1 MVKKLHLKIK
11 KKNVCLNVISGPTY
25 AIRRGNLLIPS
36 PYTAGNGDMHVQYHY
51 ESSASSTS
59 ASLPQNDASALL
71 QDLRLQ
77 ITRYE
82 NKNQRK
88 IVAIVD
94 VFADPRSNVT
104 QITIPCQTFLLG
116 GNYELEIVGNEIVP
130 ASQLDSAFTAGSGQD
145 ERLRQVLDVR
155 WPVPKLSLTSDSVG
169 TYPDN
174 PIDVILDFP
183 GCDCIVRPTDVQNVP
198 EFWLELYYCGHDVY
212 CDSSNVTTS
221 QVLYAEQVRGYPKAR
236 LVKLRCELIGLA
248 GHYIVKLR
256 PVGQVLASVSAV
268 AYIKVSF
275 EIYYKHNIY

>member
-1 MVKKLHLKIK
+1 M
-11 KKNVCLNVISGPTY
+11 
-25 AIRRGNLLIPS
+25 PS
-36 PYTAGNGDMHVQYHY
+36 PYTAGNGDMHVQFHY
-51 ESSASSTS
+51 ESSASSTLG
-59 ASLPQNDASALL
+59 SLQPSNDAFELL

-77 ITRYE
+77 ITRFE

-116 GNYELEIVGNEIVP
+116 GDYELEIVGNDIVP
-130 ASQLDSAFTAGSGQD
+130 SHQLEATFTTNGQD

-183 GCDCIVRPTDVQNVP
+183 GCECNVRPSDVQNVP

-212 CDSSNVTTS
+212 CDSSNVSTS

-256 PVGQVLASVSAV
+256 PVGQVLASVSAM
-268 AYIKVSF
+268 AYIKVSAY
-275 EIYYKHNIY
+275 ISLDNNNI